1 MSVTLR
7 PMQWPD
13 IEVVAAIEAELFL
26 DDPWT
31 PEMFWAEL
39 AAVPESREV
48 MVAVEGDEIVGY
60 ASLRFVATESDVN
73 TIAVRANRHGQ
84 GIGRLLM
91 TWIEDAARAHGS
103 LEMFLEVRSDNSVA
117 VSMYDADGYE
127 RIDVRPN
134 YYGTDVD
141 AIVMRKKLS
150 A

>member
-13 IEVVAAIEAELFL
+13 IEAVASIEIDLFPV
-26 DDPWT
+26 DPWT
-31 PEMFWAEL
+31 AEMFWSEL

-48 MVAVEGDEIVGY
+48 MVAIDGADIVGY
-60 ASLRFVATESDVN
+60 ASLRFVARESDVN
-73 TIAVRANRHGQ
+73 TIAVRRDRQGQ

-103 LEMFLEVRSDNSVA
+103 REMFLEVRSDNEVA
-117 VSMYDADGYE
+117 IAMYAADGYE
-127 RIDVRPN
+127 RIDMRPN
-134 YYGTDVD
+134 YYGTDID

-150 A
+150 T

>member
-48 MVAVEGDEIVGY
+48 MVAVDGDEIVGY

-73 TIAVRANRHGQ
+73 TIAVRADRHGQ

-91 TWIEDAARAHGS
+91 TWIEDAARALGS

>member
-7 PMQWPD
+7 PMVWPD
-13 IEVVAAIEAELFL
+13 IEIVAAIETELFL

-48 MVAVEGDEIVGY
+48 MVAVDGDEIVGY

-73 TIAVRANRHGQ
+73 TIAVRADRHGQ
-84 GIGRLLM
+84 GIGRQLM
-91 TWIEDAARAHGS
+91 TWIESAAIAHGS
-103 LEMFLEVRSDNSVA
+103 REMFLEVRSDNTVA
-117 VSMYDADGYE
+117 VAMYDADGYE

-134 YYGTDVD
+134 YYGTGVD